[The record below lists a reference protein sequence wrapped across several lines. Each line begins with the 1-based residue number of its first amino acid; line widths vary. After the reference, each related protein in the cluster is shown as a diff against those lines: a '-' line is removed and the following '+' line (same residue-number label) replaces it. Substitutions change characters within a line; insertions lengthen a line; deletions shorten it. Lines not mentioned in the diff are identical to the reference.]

1 MSEVINAFHPDYMK
15 TYYPNFTKEF
25 RTIAAN
31 QADRLANPVKVKRK
45 TVHTKKKKVS
55 YKIPKQAVKPRSE
68 RLEEIKKNILGAK
81 SFHTF
86 SKAGMPKGFNFEKGQ
101 KKHGTDT

>member
-15 TYYPNFTKEF
+15 TYEPNFTKEF
-25 RTIAAN
+25 RSVEAN
-31 QADRLANPVKVKRK
+31 QKERLENPVKVERKRVK
-45 TVHTKKKKVS
+45 SKKKKIS
-55 YKIPKQAVKPRSE
+55 YKIPKQVVKPRSE

-86 SKAGMPKGFNFEKGQ
+86 AKAGMPKGV
-101 KKHGTDT
+101 H